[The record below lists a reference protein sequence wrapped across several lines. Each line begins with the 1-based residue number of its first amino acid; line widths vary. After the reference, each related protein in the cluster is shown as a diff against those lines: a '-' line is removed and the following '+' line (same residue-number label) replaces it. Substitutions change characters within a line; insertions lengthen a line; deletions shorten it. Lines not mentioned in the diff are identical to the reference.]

1 MPKSQYSNSR
11 SLKVYIRDKDGIM
24 RAIPGLIAW
33 EFKNKISKVYRLTPG
48 NFDVNDPNHIQE
60 IDLTSEVV

>member
-1 MPKSQYSNSR
+1 MTPRPKNPDSR

-24 RAIPGLIAW
+24 KAIPGLIAS
-33 EFKNKISKVYRLTPG
+33 EFKDKIVKVYRLTPG

-60 IDLTSEVV
+60 IDLT